1 MMKKIYWVD
10 DATLNSAFLLRAL
23 QQLVMLDGENKQMI
37 KLEKEAR
44 KILIELRKLEKK
56 YKEDDINS

>member
-1 MMKKIYWVD
+1 MKKIEWIN
-10 DATLNSAFLLRAL
+10 DAALNSAFLLRAL
-23 QQLVMLDGENKQMI
+23 QQLVMDDGENKQMI

-56 YKEDDINS
+56 YKEDDINNW